1 MKKFLQVLFHVLM
14 YPLLLAA
21 VLYFNWNIFF
31 KQAKNYGVFVFV
43 GVIMAALMA
52 IIYYI
57 CYAAITSKKK
67 KKKKTIFNQTVR
79 LCMVVAITCGGL
91 WCVCDVALPN
101 FLKTA
106 TSSTVY
112 YEDLAETWDDRAEVQ
127 EDLLNTFIELSVK
140 AGTLPKGDMKEED
153 AIAYYQSNSIN
164 DKLSIISNAT
174 DKYGS
179 VAGLFAIQ
187 FQSID
192 AKGYSA
198 FTQPWISFATSDRLT
213 IPCLIHL
220 LLDEKTIPQDKITD
234 YDMTQYKEVTDE
246 NGNKKKEVS
255 SVFFAVYDKKT
266 NTITLKDLDW
276 TVLDMLGTDTVIDL
290 SDMLKGDEGM
300 AATVKDLIS
309 SKLGAEM
316 AAGLVDTVLD
326 SLIRIVGKDAILGS
340 DLEVILEM
348 PAKAAGKDINVADDP
363 HIIADLEA
371 NQMKIILRPANAQR
385 GVLGY
390 QEMAWL
396 NSNGLLYAIV
406 TLFSTRKIFL
416 IFAAWGV
423 LLNILIGAA
432 RGMIGEEKIKRQK
445 FLTAS
450 PKKDPKEDIPAPY
463 YGTLK

>member
-1 MKKFLQVLFHVLM
+1 MKKFLRILFHVLM

-31 KQAKNYGVFVFV
+31 KQTKNYGIFVFV
-43 GVIMAALMA
+43 GVIVAALMA

-79 LCMVVAITCGGL
+79 LCMVVAITCGGF
-91 WCVCDVALPN
+91 WCVCDVALPD
-101 FLKTA
+101 FLATA

-112 YEDLAETWDDRAEVQ
+112 YEDLAETWDDRADVQ

-153 AIAYYQSNSIN
+153 AIAYYQGQSIN
-164 DKLSIISNAT
+164 DTLSVIT
-174 DKYGS
+174 DSTDQYGS
-179 VAGLFAIQ
+179 IAGLFAIQ

-192 AKGYSA
+192 AKGYSS
-198 FTQPWISFATSDRLT
+198 FTHPWIDCATSDRLT

-220 LLDEKTIPQDKITD
+220 LLDERDVPADKITD
-234 YDMTQYKEVTDE
+234 EKFTKIHEETDE
-246 NGNKKKEVS
+246 NGEKKKVVD
-255 SVFFAVYDKKT
+255 SVFFAVYDKGKE
-266 NTITLKDLDW
+266 TITLKDVNW
-276 TVLDMLGTDTVIDL
+276 TVLDMLGTDTVIDIASFVDL
-290 SDMLKGDEGM
+290 SSLLESEATGTLVENLAPTVDELV
-300 AATVKDLIS
+300 AKLCALIAKEDLIGS
-309 SKLGAEM
+309 ELSVIAEIPTEI
-316 AAGLVDTVLD
+316 G
-326 SLIRIVGKDAILGS
+326 GKKMETYKYVQATGDKNS
-340 DLEVILEM
+340 V
-348 PAKAAGKDINVADDP
+348 
-363 HIIADLEA
+363 
-371 NQMKIILRPANAQR
+371 KIILRPANADR

-423 LLNILIGAA
+423 LMNILIGVT
-432 RGMIGEEKIKRQK
+432 RGMIGEEKVKRQR
-445 FLTAS
+445 FLTAG
-450 PKKDPKEDIPAPY
+450 PKKDDKADVPVPY
-463 YGTLK
+463 YGPLK